1 MNSKIYLE
9 QLSKELHK
17 PFSKKF
23 QRRHVRAE
31 AKDSCWSMDLVI
43 MIEWAGVNDGNK
55 YMLNV
60 VDVFTR
66 FAFSRPMKT
75 KTAVDTYAA
84 FIDIVETSK
93 RKPKSIWVDEGKE
106 FYNSTFKTWMK
117 HNNATMYSTYG
128 EQKSV
133 ICERFNRTLKSE
145 MWRHPSS
152 SSYTNTLFCRIII
165 IMSMS
170 ASDSIH
176 AIESQLANI
185 ETQLSKLDQKVE
197 ALEAKEQEKLTD
209 QDKVNLTAWRQDK
222 HDLHQKEHDL
232 HQKEHDIRLSRQG
245 QLYYLSP

>member
-1 MNSKIYLE
+1 MNTKIYLD

-23 QRRHVRAE
+23 QRRHVQAE
-31 AKDSCWSMDLVI
+31 AMDSCWSMDLVI
-43 MIEWAGVNDGNK
+43 MIEWASVNDGNK

-75 KTAVDTYAA
+75 KTAIDTYAA

-117 HNNATMYSTYG
+117 HNNATMYSKWG

-145 MWRHPSS
+145 MWRRF
-152 SSYTNTLFCRIII
+152 TAQNTRRWVDMLPVLIDWYNYKYHTTLKMTPYQATLPEYYQLVYDIINPP
-165 IMSMS
+165 
-170 ASDSIH
+170 
-176 AIESQLANI
+176 L
-185 ETQLSKLDQKVE
+185 
-197 ALEAKEQEKLTD
+197 
-209 QDKVNLTAWRQDK
+209 
-222 HDLHQKEHDL
+222 
-232 HQKEHDIRLSRQG
+232 
-245 QLYYLSP
+245 

>member
-1 MNSKIYLE
+1 MNAKTYLE

-23 QRRHVRAE
+23 QRRHVHAE

-145 MWRHPSS
+145 MWRRFTAQNTRRWVDMLPKLIEWYNYKKGMIESALQFLPSS
-152 SSYTNTLFCRIII
+152 RTN
-165 IMSMS
+165 S
-170 ASDSIH
+170 
-176 AIESQLANI
+176 
-185 ETQLSKLDQKVE
+185 
-197 ALEAKEQEKLTD
+197 
-209 QDKVNLTAWRQDK
+209 RQV
-222 HDLHQKEHDL
+222 
-232 HQKEHDIRLSRQG
+232 RLSSISQNSSLLALVRAGAVFQFPCG
-245 QLYYLSP
+245 WSFFQTKHGS